1 MMERS
6 RRRALAAVGCGVS
19 GVLAGCFDEPA
30 GAGDGSN
37 RSTVDPDGDD
47 AGPMVETATTGGV
60 VDYPAFV
67 GDEITVDEEQKTI
80 VYADPETVFDL
91 VVGVEGDRSP
101 DGIHVGRD
109 LSTAVKGAFIAP
121 VFDDGFTHHVF
132 ANESFVSFADWNVI
146 SLEDETLLDV
156 DDRVVTFDELDH
168 GVFHCSVS
176 PPADATTTVIA
187 DTDDAIEHT
196 LPEST
201 FVGIAERAAS
211 ATENESSLSSADDP
225 LV

>member
-19 GVLAGCFDEPA
+19 GVLAGCFDEHS
-30 GAGDGSN
+30 GSSDGSN

-47 AGPMVETATTGGV
+47 SSPMVETVTTGGN

-67 GDEITVDEEQKTI
+67 GDEITVDEEQETI
-80 VYADPETVFDL
+80 EYADPKTVFDL
-91 VVGVEGDRSP
+91 VVAVEGDRSP
-101 DGIHVGRD
+101 DRIHVGRD
-109 LSTAVKGAFIAP
+109 LSTDVKGAFIAP

-132 ANESFVSFADWNVI
+132 ANESFVAFADWNAIV
-146 SLEDETLLDV
+146 LEDETPL

-168 GVFHCSVS
+168 GVFHYSVS
-176 PPADATTTVIA
+176 PPADATATMIA
-187 DTDDAIEHT
+187 DTDDAIEHA

-201 FVGIAERAAS
+201 FVGIAERAGS
-211 ATENESSLSSADDP
+211 ATESEPSLVSTDDHRM
-225 LV
+225 